1 MALKITDIR
10 VSESRKRID
19 AKAEF
24 EAGIFN
30 IFDNAEEYTADF
42 RIVSPTPIPE
52 GEEDRMLRKIHQERE
67 NWVDNPKSK
76 SLRMEG
82 NATGYVLNYTPMA
95 DTPKDEA
102 I

>member
-1 MALKITDIR
+1 MALTITNIR

-24 EAGIFN
+24 EVGLFN
-30 IFDNAEEYTADF
+30 LFDNAEEYTADF

-52 GEEDRMLRKIHQERE
+52 GDEERILRQIHHGRA

-76 SLRMEG
+76 SLRMDG
-82 NATGYVLNYTPMA
+82 NATGYVLNYTPTV

-102 I
+102 L

>member
-24 EAGIFN
+24 EVGLFN
-30 IFDNAEEYTADF
+30 IFDNAVEYTADF
-42 RIVSPTPIPE
+42 RIVSPTPIE
-52 GEEDRMLRKIHQERE
+52 GDEERMLRQIHHGRE

-76 SLRMEG
+76 SLRMDG
-82 NATGYVLNYTPMA
+82 NATGYVLNYTPTV

-102 I
+102 L